1 MKRLAENS
9 GQGLQEFKNEVL
21 LISNLQHRNLVKLL
35 GCCIEREERM
45 LVYEYMPNRSLD
57 SLIFGIKIS
66 TSYSLFLC
74 LIIYKLIEFE
84 NYDCHNIYDVQW
96 LQMNQ
101 GGLHLT
107 GEGDMTSLLG

>member
-1 MKRLAENS
+1 MAVKRLAENS

-57 SLIFGIKIS
+57 SLIFGIEIS
-66 TSYSLFLC
+66 TSYSLFLY
-74 LIIYKLIEFE
+74 LIIYKLIEF
-84 NYDCHNIYDVQW
+84 
-96 LQMNQ
+96 
-101 GGLHLT
+101 
-107 GEGDMTSLLG
+107 